1 MTKEEMKKFLTLDE
15 PIFVSKFAPVLAPY
29 AKIVYLIGLV
39 ILAVTV
45 LAALMTLLTGGIAS
59 AFLTLVVVVVEF
71 ILFRMFCEFL
81 MTHGK

>member
-39 ILAVTV
+39 ILAISV

-81 MTHGK
+81 MTHGQ

>member
-81 MTHGK
+81 MIHGK

>member
-29 AKIVYLIGLV
+29 AKVVYLIGLV
-39 ILAVTV
+39 ILAISV

-81 MTHGK
+81 MTHGQ